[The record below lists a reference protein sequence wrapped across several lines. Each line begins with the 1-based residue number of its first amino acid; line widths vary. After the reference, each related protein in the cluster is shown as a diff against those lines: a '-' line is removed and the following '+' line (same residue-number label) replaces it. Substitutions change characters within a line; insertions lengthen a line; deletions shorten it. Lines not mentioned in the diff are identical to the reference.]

1 MAMPVFALVD
11 CNNFFV
17 SCERAVEPS
26 LQGKPVVVLSNNDG
40 CIISRSDEAKRLGIR
55 MGEPY
60 FKIRGE
66 LVRQRVQVFSS
77 NFALYNAKSEQIIA
91 ILERFSPQLERYSI
105 DEAFL
110 QLQNIPTAS
119 LREYAAEI
127 RSVVLRETGVPVS
140 IGIAETKTLAKL
152 ANGIAKKAQR
162 LQGILNLY
170 RSTQLDMAL
179 SRIPVEQVWGIGRRL
194 SGSLHGAKIF
204 TARDL
209 RDADDK
215 WILRRYNI
223 VLLKT
228 VLELRGTSCF
238 PIRETVPPRKS
249 IMYSRS
255 FGNLIET
262 QSQMEEAISAF
273 TARAAE
279 KLREDNLV
287 ARHLGVYIRTSRFI
301 PPEARFRNY
310 GETFFPSPTD
320 CTHDLIRE
328 ALAIIRRIFRE
339 GYAYYKAMIT
349 LNDVSP
355 VSERQMGL
363 FETRDVNR
371 LQTLMHTLDRINH
384 TFGSGTLQYAAEG
397 FEKPWVS
404 KRENLSQRP
413 SPPNM
418 AWSETGDARRRA
430 VIGFVHPVHG

>member
-1 MAMPVFALVD
+1 MPIFALVD

-17 SCERAVEPS
+17 SCERAVDPS
-26 LQGKPVVVLSNNDG
+26 LVGKPVVVLSNNDG
-40 CIISRSDEAKRLGIR
+40 CIVSRSEEAKGLGIR

-60 FKIRGE
+60 FKIRAE
-66 LVRQRVQVFSS
+66 LARQRVQVFSS
-77 NFALYNAKSEQIIA
+77 NFALYNAKSEQIIN
-91 ILERFSPQLERYSI
+91 ILTRFSPQLERYSI

-110 QLQNIPTAS
+110 QLQNVPISS
-119 LREYAAEI
+119 LRAYAAEMKAT
-127 RSVVLRETGVPVS
+127 VLRETGVPVS

-152 ANGIAKKAQR
+152 ANGIAKKAPR

-170 RSTQLDMAL
+170 RSSQLDMAL
-179 SRIPVEQVWGIGRRL
+179 SRIPVEQVWGVGRRL
-194 SGSLHGAKIF
+194 SHSLQAAKIF

-209 RDADDK
+209 RDTDDK

-238 PIRETVPPRKS
+238 PIRDTVPPRKS

-262 QSQMEEAISAF
+262 QSQMEEAISTF

-279 KLREDNLV
+279 KLREDKLV

-310 GETFFPSPTD
+310 GEVFFHSPTD
-320 CTHDLIRE
+320 CTSDLIRE

-349 LNDVSP
+349 LNEVSP
-355 VSERQMGL
+355 ATERQMGL

-371 LQTLMHTLDRINH
+371 LQTLMHTLDRINR
-384 TFGSGTLQYAAEG
+384 TFGNGTLQYAAEG

-404 KRENLSQRP
+404 KRQNVSQHP
-413 SPPNM
+413 QQPGLQLP
-418 AWSETGDARRRA
+418 ETRDERRRA
-430 VIGFVHPVHG
+430 VIGFVHPIHG